1 MLNFED
7 WYNENEEELSI
18 KAAESGIDR
27 EYDFDSDDYI
37 EREYEKYRS
46 TI

>member
-1 MLNFED
+1 MLSFED

-18 KAAESGIDR
+18 KAAESGADR
-27 EYDFDSDDYI
+27 EYDFNSEDFA
-37 EREYEKYRS
+37 EKEYEKYRS